1 MATATALVTTTGTS
15 FSDVAISFDGA
26 EQTITLSSGTTTLDA
41 QDAYSR
47 WKDWVLTGDG
57 APWAHAF
64 EAIGGEEIGGSV
76 LTGDYYFLQ
85 DWWTI
90 VPQDADHVLT
100 VTGNLYPSTP
110 GANMFAMPAGRQ
122 IQIQMSRSS
131 LTQTVAV
138 GSGVLPA
145 DVTDIATA
153 TPFAGANIDAAIS
166 SAGGSLTVE
175 QAAQLASVAT
185 NADVATSTRAS
196 LAAQTTQ
203 TTWLTRL
210 ATVLGAPGAPA
221 SVLSSSGTVDAGG
234 TLTTLRRVAGVL
246 WGTIVTTDAGTA
258 DESTTVT
265 PEADP

>member
-1 MATATALVTTTGTS
+1 M
-15 FSDVAISFDGA
+15 AISFDGA

-47 WKDWVLTGDG
+47 WKDWVITGDG
-57 APWAHAF
+57 APWEHAF

-85 DWWTI
+85 DGWTV

-100 VTGNLYPSTP
+100 VTGNLYPATP
-110 GANMFAMPAGRQ
+110 GANMFAMPVGRQ

-153 TPFAGANIDAAIS
+153 TRDAILTDATRFAGANIDAAIS
-166 SAGGSLTVE
+166 SAGGLTVE
-175 QAAQLASVAT
+175 QAAQLASAAT

-196 LAAQTTQ
+196 LTAQTTQ

-221 SVLSSSGTVDAGG
+221 SVLSSSGTVGAGG
-234 TLTTLRRVAGVL
+234 TLTTLRRVAGAL
-246 WGTIVTTDAGTA
+246 WGTIVTTDAGEAT
-258 DESTTVT
+258 ETTTVT

>member
-1 MATATALVTTTGTS
+1 M
-15 FSDVAISFDGA
+15 AISFDGA

-41 QDAYSR
+41 QDCYSR

-85 DWWTI
+85 DGWTV

-100 VTGNLYPSTP
+100 VTGNLYPATP
-110 GANMFAMPAGRQ
+110 GANMFAMPVGRQ

-145 DVTDIATA
+145 DVADIATA
-153 TPFAGANIDAAIS
+153 TRDAILSDATRFAGANIDAAIS
-166 SAGGSLTVE
+166 AAGGSLTPT
-175 QAAQLASVAT
+175 QAAQLASVAA
-185 NADVATSTRAS
+185 NADVATSTRAAS
-196 LAAQTTQ
+196 GSVGLTEDQATQLAELWRLAALDPAVALTVAAAYRRAGAGIQQT
-203 TTWLTRL
+203 
-210 ATVLGAPGAPA
+210 
-221 SVLSSSGTVDAGG
+221 
-234 TLTTLRRVAGVL
+234 VAEADGV
-246 WGTIVTTDAGTA
+246 V
-258 DESTTVT
+258 TVT
-265 PEADP
+265 RDP